1 MEKIGVFGGTFN
13 PIHNGHLFLA
23 EHYIN
28 ALKLERL
35 LVIPTKQPPHK
46 QTPDLLSAD
55 CRLRLCKQAFAGIK
69 QAQVS
74 DMEIVRSGKSYT
86 VDTVRE
92 LKQTFSDSVLYLL
105 VGSDMFL
112 TFREWKD
119 WQEIL
124 SNVVLCTAA
133 RNPGEMKRLQA
144 CAREMKDRGEVMVF
158 DFPVFPVSSTQ
169 IRKALKAGQNCSGL
183 LPESVYQ
190 TILQENLY
198 REEP

>member
-23 EHYIN
+23 EHYIS
-28 ALKLERL
+28 ALKLDRL

-46 QTPDLLSAD
+46 QTPDLLAAD
-55 CRLRLCKQAFAGIK
+55 SRLRLCREAFAGIS
-69 QAQVS
+69 QAQIS
-74 DMEIVRSGKSYT
+74 DMEIIRSGKSYT

-92 LKQTFSDSVLYLL
+92 LKSTIPDAVLYLL

-112 TFREWKD
+112 TFDQWKD
-119 WQEIL
+119 WKEIL
-124 SNVVLCTAA
+124 SDVVLCTAA
-133 RNPGEMKRLQA
+133 RNQGEIKLLKE
-144 CAREMKDRGEVMVF
+144 CAEKLEEWGKVMVF

-169 IRKALKAGQNCSGL
+169 VRKALKEGQDCSSL
-183 LPESVYQ
+183 LPERVYQ
-190 TILQENLY
+190 IIVQENLY